1 MNTIWEKVFLDKGSD
16 YLLPLCVQNLFFQGL
31 YKKGVTFN
39 LNKKTVSAKKV
50 IIKQTFKVSN
60 DQKENC
66 TTEPNA
72 NNLIENL
79 KTSFD
84 LAKISFNDELARS
97 EKLDNKFNFLLV
109 FVAGLIAALNIIFP
123 YSDDISKCE
132 LLISNVIISFFMAS
146 ILSSFILIFIGMIP
160 RSHHAI
166 DETIFTD
173 MDFHLKDPKNV
184 VGGYIH
190 GLAASRKERHAI
202 NQKKAKILKAA
213 FVLSTI
219 SCFLFCLLLTI
230 KIF

>member
-1 MNTIWEKVFLDKGSD
+1 MRKSILDNGSD
-16 YLLPLCVQNLFFQGL
+16 DPLPICIQNLFFQGL
-31 YKKGVTFN
+31 YKKGVTLN
-39 LNKKTVSAKKV
+39 LNKKTVPAKKV
-50 IIKQTFKVSN
+50 IINQTFKVSN
-60 DQKENC
+60 NPKEKC
-66 TTEPNA
+66 TTESND

-109 FVAGLIAALNIIFP
+109 FIAGLIAAFNIIFP
-123 YSDDISKCE
+123 YSDNISKCE
-132 LLISNVIISFFMAS
+132 LLITNVIVSFFMAS
-146 ILSSFILIFIGMIP
+146 ILSSCILIFIGMMP

-166 DETIFTD
+166 DETVFTD

-184 VGGYIH
+184 VGEYIY
-190 GLAASRKERHAI
+190 GLATSRKERHAI

-213 FVLSTI
+213 FVLSTV
-219 SCFLFCLLLTI
+219 SGFFFCLLLAI